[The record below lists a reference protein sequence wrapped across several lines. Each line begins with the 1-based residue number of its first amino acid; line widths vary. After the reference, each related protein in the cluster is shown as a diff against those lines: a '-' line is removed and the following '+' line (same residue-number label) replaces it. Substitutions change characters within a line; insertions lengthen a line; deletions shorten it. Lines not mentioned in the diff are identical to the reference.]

1 MMMLINSKQLSGVRF
16 DLESV
21 ASRLS
26 LTPNIKQGVKDI
38 VVQASICMQ
47 DYTTTL
53 ANEGRRVLQEI
64 DALTNAFNLDD
75 INIDNTTDAIMS
87 LDANIKTIRKGVQH
101 LQDIVANNVED
112 SRSEMNK
119 HKREV
124 QTQIDKVKALE
135 NQISQAEREIQAC
148 ESCKNLN
155 DRVSDLGTQER
166 RHNGWSVASMGAAV
180 VGAVFVPFTGTFY
193 FINTAKITV

>member
-119 HKREV
+119 HKGEV

-148 ESCKNLN
+148 ESQK
-155 DRVSDLGTQER
+155 
-166 RHNGWSVASMGAAV
+166 
-180 VGAVFVPFTGTFY
+180 
-193 FINTAKITV
+193 